1 MDGVLSNV
9 RDIIGSKF
17 EQMEANLEAK
27 IEHLI
32 KKDQVQRQNK
42 IKDIIKEGLAKKQ
55 ADINESHMME
65 SLMMESQ
72 IIDD

>member
-1 MDGVLSNV
+1 MDEVLSDV
-9 RDIIGSKF
+9 RDIVGSKF

-55 ADINESHMME
+55 ADINES
-65 SLMMESQ
+65 LMMESQ